1 MKTVTFA
8 ILAGIALGVAGCVS
22 NVTDPKP
29 GSMSGYRDRVER
41 RFDRPLNAVFEA
53 SKRALIVYGNIT
65 AESAFSTATNQV
77 RTLSGTVNQSKVW
90 MRIEG
95 VAPSVTLVTVQ
106 MRAAVGG
113 SDLTMANEMQNRIA
127 LELTP

>member
-1 MKTVTFA
+1 MKKVTFA
-8 ILAGIALGVAGCVS
+8 ILAGVALGVAGCVS
-22 NVTDPKP
+22 NVAQPKP

-53 SKRALIVYGNIT
+53 SKRALNTYGDIT

-77 RTLSGTVNQSKVW
+77 RTLTGSVNQSKVW

-95 VAPSVTLVTVQ
+95 VKPSTTLVTVQ
-106 MRAAVGG
+106 MRAALGG
-113 SDLTMANEMQNRIA
+113 LDLIMANELQNRIA